1 MSAHIVKGD
10 IHMLQK
16 TNIYQNK
23 TQLPN
28 LIDGY
33 LKTFLSRDFSP
44 RNVRTGY
51 NVSENKFP
59 VDMYS
64 DKKNLYVTA
73 QIPGV
78 SKDKIN
84 VELIKNNLSIE
95 LSNANVQHEEK
106 TYFLREITSIT
117 AKRTIKL
124 PAEVVFKDV
133 KSTYDDGML
142 KITLP
147 MAEPEPRHQI
157 PIN

>member
-1 MSAHIVKGD
+1 
-10 IHMLQK
+10 MLQK
-16 TNIYQNK
+16 TNVYGNK
-23 TQLPN
+23 PQISKLM
-28 LIDGY
+28 DDY

-44 RNVRTGY
+44 RNTQEAFNY
-51 NVSENKFP
+51 SKNKFP

-64 DKKNLYVTA
+64 DKNNLYVTA
-73 QIPGV
+73 QLPGV

-95 LSNANVQHEEK
+95 LSNGNGQHEEK
-106 TYFLREITSIT
+106 TYFLREIPTIT

>member
-1 MSAHIVKGD
+1 
-10 IHMLQK
+10 MLQK
-16 TNIYQNK
+16 TNHYQNK

-44 RNVRTGY
+44 RNVRAVY
-51 NVSENKFP
+51 NVSENRFP

-95 LSNANVQHEEK
+95 LSNGNVQHEEK

-147 MAEPEPRHQI
+147 IAVEPKPTV
-157 PIN
+157 

>member
-1 MSAHIVKGD
+1 
-10 IHMLQK
+10 MLQK
-16 TNIYQNK
+16 TNHYRNK

-44 RNVRTGY
+44 RNARAVY
-51 NVSENKFP
+51 NVSENRFP

-64 DKKNLYVTA
+64 DKNNLYVTA

-78 SKDKIN
+78 SKDKIKI
-84 VELIKNNLSIE
+84 ELIKNNLSIE
-95 LSNANVQHEEK
+95 LSDSNEEQQDNK
-106 TYFLREITSIT
+106 YFLREIPAIT
-117 AKRTIKL
+117 AKRIVRL
-124 PAEVVFKDV
+124 PAAVVFKDV
-133 KSTYDDGML
+133 ASNYNDGML

-147 MAEPEPRHQI
+147 MSEPETRHQV

>member
-1 MSAHIVKGD
+1 
-10 IHMLQK
+10 MLQK
-16 TNIYQNK
+16 TNHYQNK

-44 RNVRTGY
+44 RNARTVY
-51 NVSENKFP
+51 NVSENRFP

-64 DKKNLYVTA
+64 DKNNLYVTA

-78 SKDKIN
+78 SKDKIKI
-84 VELIKNNLSIE
+84 ELIKNNLSIE
-95 LSNANVQHEEK
+95 LSDSNEQQQDNK
-106 TYFLREITSIT
+106 YFLREIPTIT
-117 AKRTIKL
+117 AKRIVRL
-124 PAEVVFKDV
+124 PAAVVFKDV
-133 KSTYDDGML
+133 ASNYNDGML

-147 MAEPEPRHQI
+147 MSEPETRHQI

>member
-1 MSAHIVKGD
+1 
-10 IHMLQK
+10 MLQK
-16 TNIYQNK
+16 TNHYQNK

-44 RNVRTGY
+44 RNARAVC
-51 NVSENKFP
+51 NVSENRFP

-64 DKKNLYVTA
+64 DKNNLYVTA

-78 SKDKIN
+78 SKDKIKI
-84 VELIKNNLSIE
+84 ELIKNNLSIE
-95 LSNANVQHEEK
+95 LSDSNEQQQDNK
-106 TYFLREITSIT
+106 YFLREIPTIT
-117 AKRTIKL
+117 AKRIVRL
-124 PAEVVFKDV
+124 PAAVVFKDV
-133 KSTYDDGML
+133 ASNYNDGML

-147 MAEPEPRHQI
+147 MSEPEIRHQI

>member
-1 MSAHIVKGD
+1 
-10 IHMLQK
+10 MLQK
-16 TNIYQNK
+16 TNHYQNK

-44 RNVRTGY
+44 RNAQAVY
-51 NVSENKFP
+51 NVSENRFP

-64 DKKNLYVTA
+64 DKNNLYVTA

-78 SKDKIN
+78 SKDKIKI
-84 VELIKNNLSIE
+84 ELIKNNLSIE
-95 LSNANVQHEEK
+95 LSDSNEQQQDNK
-106 TYFLREITSIT
+106 YFLREIPTIA
-117 AKRTIKL
+117 AKRIVRL
-124 PAEVVFKDV
+124 PAAVVFKDV
-133 KSTYDDGML
+133 ASNYNDGML

-147 MAEPEPRHQI
+147 MSEPEIRHQI

>member
-1 MSAHIVKGD
+1 
-10 IHMLQK
+10 MLQK
-16 TNIYQNK
+16 TNHFQNK

-44 RNVRTGY
+44 RNARAVY
-51 NVSENKFP
+51 NVSENRFP

-64 DKKNLYVTA
+64 DKNNLYVTA

-78 SKDKIN
+78 SKDKIKI
-84 VELIKNNLSIE
+84 ELIKNNLSIE
-95 LSNANVQHEEK
+95 LSDNNEQQQDNK
-106 TYFLREITSIT
+106 YFLKEIPTIT
-117 AKRTIKL
+117 AKRIVKL
-124 PAEVVFKDV
+124 PAAVVFKDV
-133 KSTYDDGML
+133 ASNYNDGML

-147 MAEPEPRHQI
+147 MSEPETRHQI

>member
-1 MSAHIVKGD
+1 
-10 IHMLQK
+10 
-16 TNIYQNK
+16 
-23 TQLPN
+23 
-28 LIDGY
+28 
-33 LKTFLSRDFSP
+33 
-44 RNVRTGY
+44 
-51 NVSENKFP
+51 
-59 VDMYS
+59 MYS
-64 DKKNLYVTA
+64 DKNNLYVTA

-147 MAEPEPRHQI
+147 ITEPAPRHQI
-157 PIN
+157 HIN

>member
-1 MSAHIVKGD
+1 
-10 IHMLQK
+10 MLQK
-16 TNIYQNK
+16 TNHYRNK

-44 RNVRTGY
+44 RNARAVY
-51 NVSENKFP
+51 NVSENRFP

-64 DKKNLYVTA
+64 DKNNLYVTA

-78 SKDKIN
+78 SKDKIKI
-84 VELIKNNLSIE
+84 ELIKNNLSIE
-95 LSNANVQHEEK
+95 LSDSNEEQQDNK
-106 TYFLREITSIT
+106 YFLREIPAIT
-117 AKRTIKL
+117 AKRIVRL
-124 PAEVVFKDV
+124 PAAVVFKDV
-133 KSTYDDGML
+133 ASNYNDGML

-147 MAEPEPRHQI
+147 MSEPETRHQI

>member
-1 MSAHIVKGD
+1 
-10 IHMLQK
+10 MLQK
-16 TNIYQNK
+16 TNHYQNK

-44 RNVRTGY
+44 RNARAVY
-51 NVSENKFP
+51 NVSENRFP

-64 DKKNLYVTA
+64 DKNNLYVTA

-78 SKDKIN
+78 SKDKIKI
-84 VELIKNNLSIE
+84 ELIKNNLSIE
-95 LSNANVQHEEK
+95 LSDNNEQQQDNK
-106 TYFLREITSIT
+106 YFLKEIPTIT
-117 AKRTIKL
+117 AKRIVKL
-124 PAEVVFKDV
+124 PATVVFKDV
-133 KSTYDDGML
+133 ASNYNDGML

-147 MAEPEPRHQI
+147 MSEPETRHQI

>member
-16 TNIYQNK
+16 TNHYRNK

-44 RNVRTGY
+44 RNARAVY
-51 NVSENKFP
+51 NVSENRFP

-64 DKKNLYVTA
+64 DKNNLYVTA

-78 SKDKIN
+78 SKDKIKI
-84 VELIKNNLSIE
+84 ELIKNNLSIE
-95 LSNANVQHEEK
+95 LSDSNEEQQDNK
-106 TYFLREITSIT
+106 YFLREIPAIT
-117 AKRTIKL
+117 AKRIVRL
-124 PAEVVFKDV
+124 PAAVVFEDV
-133 KSTYDDGML
+133 ASNYNDGML

-147 MAEPEPRHQI
+147 MSEPETRHQI

>member
-1 MSAHIVKGD
+1 
-10 IHMLQK
+10 MLQK
-16 TNIYQNK
+16 TNHYQNK

-44 RNVRTGY
+44 RNARAVC
-51 NVSENKFP
+51 NVSENRFP

-64 DKKNLYVTA
+64 DKNNLYVTA

-78 SKDKIN
+78 SKDKIKI
-84 VELIKNNLSIE
+84 ELIKNNLSIE
-95 LSNANVQHEEK
+95 LSDSNEEQQDNK
-106 TYFLREITSIT
+106 YFLREIPAIT
-117 AKRTIKL
+117 AKRIVRL
-124 PAEVVFKDV
+124 PAAVVFKDV
-133 KSTYDDGML
+133 ASNYNDGML

-147 MAEPEPRHQI
+147 MSEPEIRHQI

>member
-1 MSAHIVKGD
+1 
-10 IHMLQK
+10 MLQK
-16 TNIYQNK
+16 TNFYGNQPRIS
-23 TQLPN
+23 N
-28 LIDGY
+28 LMDDY

-44 RNVRTGY
+44 RNTRQAFNY
-51 NVSENKFP
+51 SKNRFP
-59 VDMYS
+59 VDIYS
-64 DKKNLYVTA
+64 DKNNLYVTA
-73 QIPGV
+73 QLPGV

-95 LSNANVQHEEK
+95 LSNGNGQHEEK
-106 TYFLREITSIT
+106 TYFLREIPTIT

-147 MAEPEPRHQI
+147 MAKPEPRHQI

>member
-1 MSAHIVKGD
+1 
-10 IHMLQK
+10 MLQK
-16 TNIYQNK
+16 TNSYGNK
-23 TQLPN
+23 PRISN
-28 LIDGY
+28 LMDDY

-44 RNVRTGY
+44 RNTREAFNY
-51 NVSENKFP
+51 SKNRFP

-64 DKKNLYVTA
+64 DKNNLYVTA
-73 QIPGV
+73 QLPGV

-95 LSNANVQHEEK
+95 LSNGNGQHEEK
-106 TYFLREITSIT
+106 TYFLREIPTIT

-133 KSTYDDGML
+133 KSTYGDGML

>member
-1 MSAHIVKGD
+1 
-10 IHMLQK
+10 MLQK
-16 TNIYQNK
+16 TNHYQNK

-44 RNVRTGY
+44 RNARAVY
-51 NVSENKFP
+51 NVSENRFP

-64 DKKNLYVTA
+64 DKNNLYVTA

-78 SKDKIN
+78 SKDKIKI
-84 VELIKNNLSIE
+84 ELIKNNLSIE
-95 LSNANVQHEEK
+95 LSDSNEQQQDNK
-106 TYFLREITSIT
+106 YFLREIPTIT
-117 AKRTIKL
+117 AKRIVRL
-124 PAEVVFKDV
+124 PAAVVFKDV
-133 KSTYDDGML
+133 ASNYNDGML

-147 MAEPEPRHQI
+147 MSEPEIRHQI